1 MKNILIAFTIL
12 IFTACS
18 SDDDHIN
25 NNNNNTTD
33 YRTQNEEEIVA
44 YITANNIDAQ
54 KSSTGLYYVID
65 QLGIGDNPIQTDRV
79 KVSYKGYYT
88 NGSVFDESDEEGVSF
103 NLQNII
109 IGWVEGISY
118 FKEGG
123 SGKLLVPSH
132 LAYGSNDYNGIPG
145 GSVLIFDIELIYVN
159 YATEN
164 DEEIQAYLAENSL
177 EAQQSDSG
185 LYYIIDEPG
194 TDSQPTTS
202 DNVTVAYK
210 GYFTNGEVFDQSDS
224 DGITFG
230 LGQVIPGWTEGIT
243 YFKEGGSGMLLIPSH
258 LGYGNSGRA
267 SIPGG
272 AVLIFDVDLKSV
284 N

>member
-18 SDDDHIN
+18 SDDDHI
-25 NNNNNTTD
+25 NNNTTD